1 MNEICL
7 SLGPLH
13 HMMKLNSYASIHK
26 KNKHLANVLEDST
39 LIRPID
45 FGFVGYEMIVQ
56 SLNSGSRYSLTST
69 NQLNRQN
76 LARNNGTKGTGS
88 FALLINICRAYSL
101 IVFIT
106 GSG

>member
-1 MNEICL
+1 
-7 SLGPLH
+7 
-13 HMMKLNSYASIHK
+13 MMKLNSYASIHK

-56 SLNSGSRYSLTST
+56 SLNSGSTYSLTST